1 MKNQIINKLIF
12 IVALIVFIGSLSM
25 VTDAVDKHNSNKA
38 IWAIVIAYLVG
49 TLAGWLAHSEWLAK
63 RKKG

>member
-1 MKNQIINKLIF
+1 MNNKTINYLIS
-12 IVALIVFIGSLSM
+12 VAAIIVFIVSLSM

-38 IWAIVIAYLVG
+38 VWAIFIAYLVG
-49 TLAGWLAHSEWLAK
+49 TLAGWLVHSEWWSK